1 MKIVELLK
9 VNSVL
14 LRQNPH
20 NVHEWMKRAELYKE
34 KPRQCINTFTEALQ
48 EGFISQKNFRRKIGF
63 FFAQKIIPLDR
74 RSDESCWKIAQ
85 TLDGVFKIL

>member
-1 MKIVELLK
+1 MK

-48 EGFISQKNFRRKIGF
+48 EGFISQKIFERRVAF
-63 FFAQKIIPLDR
+63 FLPQKLTPTDR
-74 RSDESCWKIAQ
+74 RSNESCWKIAQ